1 MSGPVLS
8 PKSSSMPRMTR
19 FTEAESQR
27 AIFVNPALVRV
38 VMPARGKGTDIIFD
52 NGHLTTVAE
61 TLEQV
66 VRILDE
72 G

>member
-1 MSGPVLS
+1 
-8 PKSSSMPRMTR
+8 MTR

-38 VMPARGKGTDIIFD
+38 VMQGVGKGTDIIFD
-52 NGHLTTVAE
+52 NGHLTTVTE

-66 VRILDE
+66 VRVLDE
-72 G
+72 E

>member
-1 MSGPVLS
+1 
-8 PKSSSMPRMTR
+8 MPRMTR

-27 AIFVNPALVRV
+27 AIFVNPGLVRV
-38 VMPARGKGTDIIFD
+38 VMPALGKGTDIIFD
-52 NGHLTTVAE
+52 NRHLTTVTE

-66 VRILDE
+66 VNMLDE